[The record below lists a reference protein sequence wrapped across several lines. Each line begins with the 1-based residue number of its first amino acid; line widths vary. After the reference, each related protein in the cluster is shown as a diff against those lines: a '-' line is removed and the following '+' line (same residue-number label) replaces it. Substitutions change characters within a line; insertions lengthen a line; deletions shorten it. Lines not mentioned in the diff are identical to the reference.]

1 MAVYERAWRR
11 YQGAMTP
18 LAWRFT
24 VVTRFALADV
34 FSSRLFTAFYAV
46 CFLPSALGLF
56 LVYLANNLSLLRQL
70 GLSPEDIGG
79 GLALT
84 FFKLLFSWQ
93 AIPAFL
99 IALIASPSL
108 VAADLAN
115 DALPLYLSRPIDR
128 KDYVMGKMAVLFLL
142 LSPVT
147 WVAGLLV
154 FWLQAYLRGG
164 GWGVDNYRIGLAYL
178 VGHLAW
184 IIVISL
190 LSLALSAW
198 VKYKP
203 VARVAL
209 FVVFFILGAFSE
221 AINGVT
227 SSSIGDL
234 FNLGKAIASVVEH
247 LFGSGTP
254 SGLPVAANWGTLVG
268 TCLVSIWLL
277 TRKLRAHEVVR

>member
-1 MAVYERAWRR
+1 VAVYERVWRR
-11 YQGAMTP
+11 YEGPATP
-18 LAWRFT
+18 LRWRFL

-34 FSSRLFTAFYAV
+34 FSSRLFTAFYAL

-56 LVYLANNLSLLRQL
+56 LVYFANNLSLLRQL
-70 GLSPEDIGG
+70 GMSPDDIAG
-79 GLALT
+79 GLTLT

-99 IALIASPSL
+99 IALIVSPSL
-108 VAADLAN
+108 IAADLAN

-128 KDYVMGKMAVLFLL
+128 KDYVIGKMAVLFLL

-147 WVAGLLV
+147 WVSGLLV

-164 GWGVDNYRIGLAYL
+164 GWGLEHYRIGLAYL
-178 VGHLAW
+178 IGHVAW
-184 IIVISL
+184 IMVISL
-190 LSLALSAW
+190 LSLAVSAW

-203 VARVAL
+203 VAHLAL
-209 FVVFFILGAFSE
+209 FGVFFILGGFGE

-234 FNLGKAIASVVEH
+234 FNLLKVIVSVVVH
-247 LFGSGTP
+247 LFGSRTP
-254 SGLPVAANWGTLVG
+254 SGLPVVANWGTLVG
-268 TCLVSIWLL
+268 TCLISVWLL
-277 TRKLRAHEVVR
+277 NRKLRAHEVVR

>member
-1 MAVYERAWRR
+1 VAVYERVWRR
-11 YQGAMTP
+11 YKGPATP
-18 LAWRFT
+18 LRWRFL

-34 FSSRLFTAFYAV
+34 FSSRLFTAFYAL

-56 LVYLANNLSLLRQL
+56 LVYFANNLSLLRQL
-70 GLSPEDIGG
+70 GMSPDDIAG
-79 GLALT
+79 GLTLT

-99 IALIASPSL
+99 IALIVSPSL
-108 VAADLAN
+108 IAADLAN

-128 KDYVMGKMAVLFLL
+128 KDYVIGKMAVLFLL

-147 WVAGLLV
+147 WVSGLLV

-164 GWGVDNYRIGLAYL
+164 GWGLEHYRIGLAYL
-178 VGHLAW
+178 IGHVAW
-184 IIVISL
+184 IMVISL
-190 LSLALSAW
+190 LSLAVSAW

-203 VARVAL
+203 VAHLAL
-209 FVVFFILGAFSE
+209 FGVFFILGGFGE

-234 FNLGKAIASVVEH
+234 FNLLKVIVSVVVH
-247 LFGSGTP
+247 LFGSRTP
-254 SGLPVAANWGTLVG
+254 SGLPVVANWGTLVG
-268 TCLVSIWLL
+268 TCLISVWLL
-277 TRKLRAHEVVR
+277 NRKLRAHEVVR